1 MKQRITLQRRTTTP
15 INSSISLTIFKFF
28 RVIINCAS
36 NQDDDKNADSNRRN
50 SKQRSN
56 TFSVRYNHLFLMDG
70 DTSIKLDAR
79 YSDTSFDPTRYTYN
93 TMSENNDDELS
104 SFNISDDYEINVS
117 SLLLNVSK
125 YKLTFS

>member
-1 MKQRITLQRRTTTP
+1 MEIGAYITDFST
-15 INSSISLTIFKFF
+15 LTLSYS
-28 RVIINCAS
+28 S

-104 SFNISDDYEINVS
+104 SFNISDDYYFNRQLSVGVG
-117 SLLLNVSK
+117 LNVFDNS
-125 YKLTFS
+125 YDGLIA